1 MTGSPSGGILAP
13 PAAMMPTLMTIDHP
27 HVGTP
32 TLGRDV
38 LTVAGSDL
46 RIVIYTAEPGTE
58 DAERPIL
65 NPGKCER
72 QHSAGR
78 PERRFVSVYAA
89 YAR

>member
-1 MTGSPSGGILAP
+1 
-13 PAAMMPTLMTIDHP
+13 MTIDHP

-32 TLGRDV
+32 TLGRCGV

-65 NPGKCER
+65 NPGK
-72 QHSAGR
+72 
-78 PERRFVSVYAA
+78 
-89 YAR
+89 